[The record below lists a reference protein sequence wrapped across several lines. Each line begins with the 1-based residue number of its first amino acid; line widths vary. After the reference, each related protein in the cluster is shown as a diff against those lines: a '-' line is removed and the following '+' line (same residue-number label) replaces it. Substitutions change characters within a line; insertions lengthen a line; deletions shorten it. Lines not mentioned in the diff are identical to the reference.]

1 MGIVTMIKAIK
12 KIHEKDIVFVRIGKF
27 FHIYGKDSFIVAYIF
42 DYKLKQIEGV
52 YTCGFPMD
60 SMNKIRAKLEE
71 KKVNYLI
78 VDRKNNYEVE
88 DVCDFKNLNNYDKIF
103 QKAKPLISIKI
114 RIGNINEYLLNNI
127 DNKSIDLKELVKEL
141 EEVIDERRKISGN

>member
-52 YTCGFPMD
+52 YTCV
-60 SMNKIRAKLEE
+60 I
-71 KKVNYLI
+71 I
-78 VDRKNNYEVE
+78 VK
-88 DVCDFKNLNNYDKIF
+88 
-103 QKAKPLISIKI
+103 
-114 RIGNINEYLLNNI
+114 
-127 DNKSIDLKELVKEL
+127 
-141 EEVIDERRKISGN
+141 